1 MKNHMK
7 SKKNKPDIS
16 LLVFKGTLLVVVFL
30 LGGFLAK
37 SGSVPFK
44 LIEKGLKDTEKLA
57 EETTRKRPMLLGK
70 STYKG
75 DGVTIHKQ
83 DQAYQGLTVMQ
94 GWFPEG
100 PQARLVD
107 MDGNVIHTWMIDFFE
122 IWDKPEHIYPKRNIP
137 KTRFNYHTMGLVVL
151 KDGSIV
157 ANVQNQGAV
166 KLDKCGEVIWTVDRM
181 THHSVTPTEDGGF
194 WMPGNRDLRKVPDDL
209 LFLGIT
215 RKKLMKSWGR
225 YENVLLYVD
234 ANGEIKKEFSVLQAV
249 ADANFEHQIY
259 DAMMIREN
267 DPTHTNDIEIV
278 TEALA
283 AKLDN
288 INAGDLLVSIRQF
301 HMLAIFDQDD
311 GRIKW
316 HQTGPWVRQHDPDIT
331 DDGDISVFNNRNYHV
346 NLNKVPGSNI
356 TVLDPVTRQARIV
369 YPQPGQKGFYTDIM
383 GSHQALPNGNML
395 IVVSRHGRVSEIDAE
410 GDTVWEYVKMYDEEY
425 ASLIE
430 WAERYDADYFAV
442 NDWTCD

>member
-1 MKNHMK
+1 MN

-37 SGSVPFK
+37 SDFIPFK
-44 LIEKGLKDTEKLA
+44 LIEKGLKDTENLA
-57 EETTRKRPMLLGK
+57 EETSRKRPMLLGK

-75 DGVTIHKQ
+75 DGVIIHKQ

-122 IWDKPEHIYPKRNIP
+122 IWDKPEHIYPKHNIP
-137 KTRFNYHTMGLVVL
+137 KTPFNYHTMGLAVL
-151 KDGSIV
+151 RNGSIV
-157 ANVQNQGAV
+157 ANVQNQGTV

-194 WMPGNRDLRKVPDDL
+194 WMPANRDLREVPDDL
-209 LFLGIT
+209 LFLGIK
-215 RKKLMKSWGR
+215 RKKLKKSWGR

-234 ANGEIKKEFSVLQAV
+234 TNGEIKKEFSVLQAV
-249 ADANFEHQIY
+249 VDANLEHQIH
-259 DAMMIREN
+259 DALMIRES

-283 AKLDN
+283 EKLDD
-288 INAGDLLVSIRQF
+288 ISAGDLLVSLRQF
-301 HMLAIFDQDD
+301 HMVAIFDQDN

-331 DDGDISVFNNRNYHV
+331 EDGNISVFNNRNYHV

-356 TVLDPVTRQARIV
+356 TVFDPATRQARIE

-395 IVVSRHGRVSEIDAE
+395 IIVSRHGRVSEINAE

-430 WAERYDADYFAV
+430 WAERYDSDYFAV